1 MNRISENDSSKQKS
15 LPDKNWQKW
24 ENVIQEI
31 LGSPQDR
38 LAPSQDKKALGAG
51 EQFFDRSGK
60 VISDQ
65 SKLPDGEPIVSL
77 RSDIS
82 GAKVLKIFADKN
94 DFKEDRPLLSES
106 FTYRQD
112 GSRLYEDRKIETPNH
127 GITNLQNTF
136 DQESLHLTFGVESSG
151 LKQEIV
157 LNSDSKLEKFEMNFG
172 QNQLAYKIENG
183 SIVGLT
189 MLGPDGKSKSL
200 SDSDATKFIAAAE
213 VAVASVR
220 FHNGI
225 PIPMDTGTEVARL
238 DIPKLEPYIF
248 NQSQRTLSNDA
259 DMSRAITSSDMQKT
273 LVAEAL
279 KTPQNIN
286 VRAVLADISSSNK
299 SILEKEDP
307 LLTAVRAQ
315 GEMRPDMREKMA
327 TAALV
332 AAKSDSRRPI
342 EAQVADLAA
351 KDPKFDQIVKEIIS
365 SQLLSNSGE
374 ENAASVSMMMAMSD
388 RWSVNDFNV
397 ALRNMQPDQVSA
409 FSVALERA
417 PVEVKVAALE
427 LATGDKS
434 VTPSRLFESQ
444 FSGLNTITG
453 TSGDRFVANNEKE
466 RITMQARIGLI
477 VGKTEERNHLAG
489 LEVLSA
495 KAGNGRDNYADGIF
509 LAGKSNFLITPG
521 LGILDSSAK
530 REEERLFSSAFPGA
544 SDLISSNF
552 AGKKG
557 LDTCFL
563 AETLDRAPY
572 LNSDS
577 AAKSPDL
584 FNRWGVKHELFAEQ
598 IERAA
603 TKYGEQNLLALD
615 RRMQMFNSLDSTLR
629 ERLAGEGKGE
639 AIDAEKLAGLVL
651 NQRLE
656 GEDSPYAFLLGEPAL
671 DQQIRQLTSKTRADL
686 QTVED
691 RMLDKGAEKSERFM
705 VLEQL
710 TKKGVGSWQ
719 VANHGL
725 EKLIQSG
732 VSAAPLGFLAGKV
745 DLFES
750 GVEAFAKEQGENL
763 RQFRT
768 TEKSFLEDAD
778 RAGNISNQLEQL
790 KFSSTLFEY
799 SRLSQSDAPQERK
812 DYLALMMLDS
822 YGVEALKLRAPQV
835 WNDLNSGALERLSNR
850 NLTQVQNLPEFS
862 GSRGERISQS
872 MDVLVGIHKDE
883 SANLDLGIRRRQA
896 LEVFDTDPSLQRAK
910 AGVTKFGQEFA
921 TFSKLFQSG
930 NEGTKYDDFVKDL
943 KSQAKDLEKIMQSTS
958 AQDIG
963 DLRDL
968 KLKLDSTARE
978 ASDPET
984 KQALEARS
992 KSVAGVLELLDPESE
1007 QHRKLFATL
1016 QDASTRAFQP
1026 DTLHNWLHD
1035 NGPTIAAAAVAVAI
1049 TVGSVGTA
1057 SPVAAL
1063 LVSSAV
1069 ALGATQLTK
1078 EVLYLTNHYAGDT
1091 GLGAYNDRSYTGAW
1105 SAKHQVA
1112 ISKLIGSSDFAGS
1125 ASAAKEL
1132 VESYAKEVT
1141 GPLSLEY
1148 GQNVVMGLV
1157 GLGALRLGQSG
1168 LNGINQGWVKSLV
1181 ANPKSMQILEL
1192 AENSGLASSSRPMM
1206 SAWLQRIAAESGKD
1220 VAQEFGQEGV
1230 STLAENALRQSQL
1243 NSPLTSMVLAASMSL
1258 AQGKVGS
1265 ATTARMHDNSH
1276 IEVDGTALKG
1286 MTEMLTA
1293 TGHRVEQLADGSI
1306 SVSKYSAPYEKL
1318 HVSPAPL
1325 EAHLSR
1331 KGLGVER
1338 ESDRTIQSLVEA
1350 LDGASVEKA
1359 VEIRAEIAQEM
1370 ITVGREYAAKLGLV
1384 TRDENGRIKDYLISE
1399 KDIYLSLDAEH
1410 DSYHMDNSIEI
1421 SLKHPDPT
1429 SALWHEMKHMSEML
1443 ERTSLYKADPEA
1455 FERRLQ
1461 EDVFGELAQ
1470 GGNQRITVGDDKLSY
1485 EPRKELTNAEQRS
1498 AVSSLLKTYAQSNQG
1513 HSPAEINSWLAS
1525 KKAESDHLASIGVDT
1540 SKLGSLMASELQH
1553 YAAVKDHSI
1562 LAAEV
1567 INRDHKLAKFI
1578 DAKAEQYRSVARA
1591 RHGGVDSNDGSI
1603 TFSAA
1608 NSGAY
1613 SEPQL
1618 HKLTRGITEEGL
1630 GIAGA
1635 EGHYSVFSGAER
1647 RAQAVELTRN
1657 IQTLNSQLNS
1667 TSAIDSTMAS
1677 LKFQTTAQRLT
1688 SSLAALRSEST
1699 ANPRVLEQAKQA
1711 ALDLLPMLPNDDT
1724 GRSAAARLIS
1734 MDLVGSDQLPNQ
1746 LRSSE
1751 SVYEGQ
1757 NLQPPD
1763 AGVRYSRESD
1773 LANTRRAHFRPLDQ
1787 VASKLAELET
1797 VLSKERGSLSDSQI
1811 REQENAIFASKKIL
1825 QEGLLQDA
1833 SELISTSLGISKD
1846 LGQQLAREIGVSLS
1860 SVKDNPGALGRFSS
1874 DTAKVELY
1882 VGEGSSESSRPSQT
1896 NIHEFTHLID
1906 AARYQALAEANPK
1919 LFVETLADDCL
1930 TGAFTKGSGRTEKSI
1945 FGDSTFQREP
1955 VNGTKNFTEADAQFA
1970 REQVKSYLSENM
1982 KNGQLPE
1989 VPDARTLYRFLGSRD
2004 VEFPGGDSARNQAL
2018 VNEIRR
2024 EISNIRVTYN
2034 NVALSDEAMSKGA
2047 VRQLV
2052 QAARDSLG
2060 KKPTRDQYLNALA
2073 GVSDATMAL
2082 TSGAIDFYDYGSR
2095 YENRAL
2101 RFQNSKTLEF
2111 AFNDNKRLALQL
2123 STELNTITHPEGK
2136 PANNS
2141 IEAAK
2146 AFQAIAQNI
2155 QSRSSPKAT
2164 QELLNS
2170 PASKA
2175 ALQAI
2180 EVDSNLPKSLRDS
2193 AAAMLKNSESIAE
2206 ETRSLKYLT
2215 ALDMMARDSAKLKI
2229 LEREG
2234 GDSTADSKEPIAKL
2248 QASQKHW
2255 IDSALALAPDGEQ
2268 SRLTSYMVKR
2278 GYVMQS
2284 EAEGLVRNLASK
2296 GRQVNNVLKTSSRD
2310 GREDMLSQVKQAEEY
2325 GAPSIGDKA
2334 QETHREALRYID
2346 KMRLKIETKL
2356 DSQSQKDKAS
2366 QAIDA
2371 LLRVTKTSV
2380 VHPDTTMDLAFM
2392 MDFVATE
2399 QKEPS
2404 KFSPSRF
2411 MTGDTVKTLSSLERT
2426 QWDSINHHLSKS
2438 DQKIL
2443 VDALNQ
2449 NVLNRESLYKLL
2461 ENPETV
2467 NANLAAFEPVIDLLK
2482 NTKGTRNAEQ
2492 AQWLLNIPEKQ
2503 GHALKQIFDSSDVSQ
2518 LAFEA
2523 LTKRASNQPSDSPV
2537 VDSLFSSE
2545 LIARLSA
2552 GSDAE
2557 RLQLKEAVTLLTRH
2571 LDGILKH
2578 PPELIGKILTAPPS
2592 AASPL
2597 AAMAKSTRATTAQV
2611 EAAIDD
2617 VMALSNSDAAR
2628 ARARQHLE
2636 VASRDLE
2643 LYSKISSMQ
2652 NAELKF
2658 ELLEAASSPSENRV
2672 NSTAENQRTLLTN
2685 EQFDKITAAFSSSE
2699 EMAALVKTL
2708 FVGKTSKASV
2718 PSTIES
2724 IVNAKLEIAEVVMLS
2739 KALTTKSIQSDQVE
2753 RLMREDSVTRNGLL
2767 ELASSGRSNSADIAL
2782 FFELNDL
2789 IPAHT
2794 AALVDPGASGD
2805 QKILAEAEEE
2815 QSKRQAAEKRSAN
2828 DKHLSDVSIA
2838 VANKQLKP
2846 NEFGRI
2852 LRDPMEAFEL
2862 AIKSDLNLHKEPQV
2876 VAKQKEFLDAT
2887 KLLKARLSLGD
2898 ESALEALSNLRQY
2911 IREKVPVEIEGTALG
2926 LKALEAKLS
2935 HLRWV
2940 SENIDS
2946 YSNSDVCQL
2955 LKNPIRLAAHASG
2968 LRNHPLMKSHGQLE
2982 FYAHG
2987 CLGSDAEKFLAQHS
3001 KAFSLEGGRDHKDFF
3016 ATSQISTAEFFAN
3029 RVIQKGMVPKGET
3042 PRLIGFA
3049 IPESTIKML
3058 KAQKLYINRPVTD
3071 QPGRNE
3077 SVFNVKALPYLSDQI
3092 YFFPLD
3098 EP

>member
-1 MNRISENDSSKQKS
+1 MDRIAESDSSKRDT
-15 LPDKNWQKW
+15 PEDKNWQKW

-31 LGSPQDR
+31 LGSPQNR
-38 LAPSQDKKALGAG
+38 LAVTNVLAKG
-51 EQFFDRSGK
+51 EQLFDRSGK

-94 DFKEDRPLLSES
+94 DLKEDRPLLSES

-127 GITNLQNTF
+127 GITSLQSTF
-136 DQESLHLTFGVESSG
+136 DQESHHLTFGVESAG

-172 QNQLAYKIENG
+172 QNQLVYKIENG

-189 MLGPDGKSKSL
+189 MIGPDGKSKSV

-225 PIPMDTGTEVARL
+225 PNPMATEPEAARL
-238 DIPKLEPYIF
+238 DVPKLEPYIF
-248 NQSQRTLSNDA
+248 NRGEQSLSNDP
-259 DMSRAITSSDMQKT
+259 DMRRAITSSEMQKT

-279 KTPQNIN
+279 KTPQNSH
-286 VRAVLADISSSNK
+286 VRAVLADISSSSR

-307 LLTAVRAQ
+307 LLTAVRAL

-327 TAALV
+327 TAALM
-332 AAKSDSRRPI
+332 AAKSDSRWPI

-351 KDPKFDQIVKEIIS
+351 KDPNFDRTVKEIIS

-374 ENAASVSMMMAMSD
+374 ENGASVSMMMAISD

-409 FSVALERA
+409 FSVALARA
-417 PVEVKVAALE
+417 PVEVKLVAHE
-427 LATGDKS
+427 LATGDKR
-434 VTPSRLFESQ
+434 VTPARLLESQ
-444 FSGLNTITG
+444 FGGLNNIAG
-453 TSGDRFVANNEKE
+453 SSGDRFVARDEKE
-466 RITMQARIGLI
+466 RVSMQARAGLI
-477 VGKTEERNHLAG
+477 IGKMEERNHLAG
-489 LEVLSA
+489 LELFNA
-495 KAGNGRDNYADGIF
+495 KAANGRENSADGIF
-509 LAGKSNFLITPG
+509 SAGKGNPLINPR
-521 LGILDSSAK
+521 LGTLDTSAK
-530 REEERLFSSAFPGA
+530 QEEERRFSSAFPEA
-544 SDLISSNF
+544 SDLTSSNF
-552 AGKKG
+552 FGKRS
-557 LDTCFL
+557 LDTRFL
-563 AETLDRAPY
+563 AETLERSPY

-577 AAKSPDL
+577 TRAPDL
-584 FNRWGVKHELFAEQ
+584 FDRWGVNHELFAEQ

-629 ERLAGEGKGE
+629 ERVAGEGKGE
-639 AIDAEKLAGLVL
+639 AIDAEKLAGLLL
-651 NQRLE
+651 NQCLE
-656 GEDSPYAFLLGEPAL
+656 GEDSPYSFLLGEPAL

-686 QTVED
+686 HTVED
-691 RMLDKGAEKSERFM
+691 RMFDKGAEKSERFIS
-705 VLEQL
+705 LEQL

-719 VANHGL
+719 LANHGL
-725 EKLIQSG
+725 EKLIQTG
-732 VSAAPLGFLAGKV
+732 VSTTPLGFLAGKVGKVGKV

-750 GVEAFAKEQGENL
+750 GVEAFAKQQGENL

-768 TEKSFLEDAD
+768 SEKSFLEDAK

-790 KFSSTLFEY
+790 KFSSTLSEY

-812 DYLALMMLDS
+812 DYLALMMLDN

-850 NLTQVQNLPEFS
+850 NLTQVQKLPEFS
-862 GSRGERISQS
+862 GSRGEKISQS

-896 LEVFDTDPSLQRAK
+896 LEVFDTDPSMQRAK
-910 AGVTKFGQEFA
+910 ASVTNFGQEFA

-930 NEGTKYDDFVKDL
+930 NEGTKYEDFVKDL
-943 KSQAKDLEKIMQSTS
+943 KSQAKDLKKIVQSTS

-968 KLKLDSTARE
+968 KLKLDATARE

-984 KQALEARS
+984 IQALEASS
-992 KSVAGVLELLDPESE
+992 KSVTGLLDLLDPESE
-1007 QHRKLFATL
+1007 QHKKILTTL
-1016 QDASTRAFQP
+1016 TDTIDRTFQP
-1026 DTLHNWLHD
+1026 DTLSNWLHD

-1049 TVGSVGTA
+1049 TVGSMGTA

-1078 EVLYLTNHYAGDT
+1078 EALYLTNHYVVDT

-1105 SAKHQVA
+1105 SAKHQAA
-1112 ISKLIGSSDFAGS
+1112 ISKLIGSSDFSRS

-1132 VESYAKEVT
+1132 VESYVKEVT

-1181 ANPKSMQILEL
+1181 ANPKSMQLLEL
-1192 AENSGLASSSRPMM
+1192 ADSSGIASSSRPMM

-1243 NSPLTSMVLAASMSL
+1243 NSPLASMLLVASMSL

-1470 GGNQRITVGDDKLSY
+1470 GGNQRITLGHDKLSY

-1498 AVSSLLKTYAQSNQG
+1498 AVSSLLKSYAQSNQG

-1578 DAKAEQYRSVARA
+1578 DAKAEQYRSVART

-1751 SVYEGQ
+1751 SGYEGQ
-1757 NLQPPD
+1757 SLQPPD
-1763 AGVRYSRESD
+1763 AGV
-1773 LANTRRAHFRPLDQ
+1773 
-1787 VASKLAELET
+1787 
-1797 VLSKERGSLSDSQI
+1797 
-1811 REQENAIFASKKIL
+1811 
-1825 QEGLLQDA
+1825 
-1833 SELISTSLGISKD
+1833 
-1846 LGQQLAREIGVSLS
+1846 
-1860 SVKDNPGALGRFSS
+1860 
-1874 DTAKVELY
+1874 
-1882 VGEGSSESSRPSQT
+1882 
-1896 NIHEFTHLID
+1896 
-1906 AARYQALAEANPK
+1906 
-1919 LFVETLADDCL
+1919 
-1930 TGAFTKGSGRTEKSI
+1930 
-1945 FGDSTFQREP
+1945 
-1955 VNGTKNFTEADAQFA
+1955 
-1970 REQVKSYLSENM
+1970 
-1982 KNGQLPE
+1982 
-1989 VPDARTLYRFLGSRD
+1989 
-2004 VEFPGGDSARNQAL
+2004 
-2018 VNEIRR
+2018 
-2024 EISNIRVTYN
+2024 
-2034 NVALSDEAMSKGA
+2034 
-2047 VRQLV
+2047 
-2052 QAARDSLG
+2052 
-2060 KKPTRDQYLNALA
+2060 
-2073 GVSDATMAL
+2073 
-2082 TSGAIDFYDYGSR
+2082 
-2095 YENRAL
+2095 
-2101 RFQNSKTLEF
+2101 
-2111 AFNDNKRLALQL
+2111 
-2123 STELNTITHPEGK
+2123 
-2136 PANNS
+2136 
-2141 IEAAK
+2141 
-2146 AFQAIAQNI
+2146 
-2155 QSRSSPKAT
+2155 
-2164 QELLNS
+2164 
-2170 PASKA
+2170 
-2175 ALQAI
+2175 
-2180 EVDSNLPKSLRDS
+2180 
-2193 AAAMLKNSESIAE
+2193 
-2206 ETRSLKYLT
+2206 
-2215 ALDMMARDSAKLKI
+2215 
-2229 LEREG
+2229 
-2234 GDSTADSKEPIAKL
+2234 
-2248 QASQKHW
+2248 
-2255 IDSALALAPDGEQ
+2255 
-2268 SRLTSYMVKR
+2268 
-2278 GYVMQS
+2278 
-2284 EAEGLVRNLASK
+2284 
-2296 GRQVNNVLKTSSRD
+2296 
-2310 GREDMLSQVKQAEEY
+2310 
-2325 GAPSIGDKA
+2325 
-2334 QETHREALRYID
+2334 
-2346 KMRLKIETKL
+2346 
-2356 DSQSQKDKAS
+2356 
-2366 QAIDA
+2366 
-2371 LLRVTKTSV
+2371 
-2380 VHPDTTMDLAFM
+2380 
-2392 MDFVATE
+2392 
-2399 QKEPS
+2399 
-2404 KFSPSRF
+2404 
-2411 MTGDTVKTLSSLERT
+2411 
-2426 QWDSINHHLSKS
+2426 
-2438 DQKIL
+2438 
-2443 VDALNQ
+2443 
-2449 NVLNRESLYKLL
+2449 
-2461 ENPETV
+2461 
-2467 NANLAAFEPVIDLLK
+2467 LAAVK
-2482 NTKGTRNAEQ
+2482 NR
-2492 AQWLLNIPEKQ
+2492 
-2503 GHALKQIFDSSDVSQ
+2503 IF
-2518 LAFEA
+2518 
-2523 LTKRASNQPSDSPV
+2523 
-2537 VDSLFSSE
+2537 
-2545 LIARLSA
+2545 
-2552 GSDAE
+2552 
-2557 RLQLKEAVTLLTRH
+2557 
-2571 LDGILKH
+2571 
-2578 PPELIGKILTAPPS
+2578 
-2592 AASPL
+2592 
-2597 AAMAKSTRATTAQV
+2597 
-2611 EAAIDD
+2611 
-2617 VMALSNSDAAR
+2617 
-2628 ARARQHLE
+2628 
-2636 VASRDLE
+2636 
-2643 LYSKISSMQ
+2643 
-2652 NAELKF
+2652 
-2658 ELLEAASSPSENRV
+2658 
-2672 NSTAENQRTLLTN
+2672 
-2685 EQFDKITAAFSSSE
+2685 
-2699 EMAALVKTL
+2699 
-2708 FVGKTSKASV
+2708 
-2718 PSTIES
+2718 
-2724 IVNAKLEIAEVVMLS
+2724 
-2739 KALTTKSIQSDQVE
+2739 
-2753 RLMREDSVTRNGLL
+2753 
-2767 ELASSGRSNSADIAL
+2767 
-2782 FFELNDL
+2782 
-2789 IPAHT
+2789 
-2794 AALVDPGASGD
+2794 
-2805 QKILAEAEEE
+2805 
-2815 QSKRQAAEKRSAN
+2815 
-2828 DKHLSDVSIA
+2828 
-2838 VANKQLKP
+2838 
-2846 NEFGRI
+2846 
-2852 LRDPMEAFEL
+2852 
-2862 AIKSDLNLHKEPQV
+2862 
-2876 VAKQKEFLDAT
+2876 
-2887 KLLKARLSLGD
+2887 
-2898 ESALEALSNLRQY
+2898 
-2911 IREKVPVEIEGTALG
+2911 
-2926 LKALEAKLS
+2926 
-2935 HLRWV
+2935 
-2940 SENIDS
+2940 
-2946 YSNSDVCQL
+2946 
-2955 LKNPIRLAAHASG
+2955 
-2968 LRNHPLMKSHGQLE
+2968 
-2982 FYAHG
+2982 
-2987 CLGSDAEKFLAQHS
+2987 
-3001 KAFSLEGGRDHKDFF
+3001 
-3016 ATSQISTAEFFAN
+3016 
-3029 RVIQKGMVPKGET
+3029 
-3042 PRLIGFA
+3042 
-3049 IPESTIKML
+3049 
-3058 KAQKLYINRPVTD
+3058 
-3071 QPGRNE
+3071 
-3077 SVFNVKALPYLSDQI
+3077 
-3092 YFFPLD
+3092 
-3098 EP
+3098 